1 MDPRVAAS
9 RDELN
14 CIHMDLKQLQVA
26 QGNHAERLLRLE
38 RRQADDAAIKAAWSP
53 FPGVLATTPQHGMS
67 TPCHTPLKE
76 IDGPILICDCA
87 IQALSPCHPTTTT

>member
-1 MDPRVAAS
+1 MDPRAAAS

-14 CIHMDLKQLQVA
+14 CIHMDLKQLEVA

-53 FPGVLATTPQHGMS
+53 FPGVLAATPQHGMS
-67 TPCHTPLKE
+67 MPCPTSRKE
-76 IDGPILICDCA
+76 R
-87 IQALSPCHPTTTT
+87 